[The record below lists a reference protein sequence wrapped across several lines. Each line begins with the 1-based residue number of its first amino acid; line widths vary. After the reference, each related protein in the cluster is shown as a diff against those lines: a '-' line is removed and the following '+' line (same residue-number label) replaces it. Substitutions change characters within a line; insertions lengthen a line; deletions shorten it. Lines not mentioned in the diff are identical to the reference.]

1 MTVRELIEALQ
12 AMDQD
17 AVVVFPDTYSIEE
30 GWGAGHA
37 QAVLTVYDVVMDK
50 KGRAH
55 LMGDEDDE

>member
-17 AVVVFPDTYSIEE
+17 AVVVFPDTYAMEE
-30 GWGAGHA
+30 GWGADHA
-37 QAVLTVYDVVMDK
+37 HAVLTVYDVMIDK

-55 LMGDEDDE
+55 LLGDEDED